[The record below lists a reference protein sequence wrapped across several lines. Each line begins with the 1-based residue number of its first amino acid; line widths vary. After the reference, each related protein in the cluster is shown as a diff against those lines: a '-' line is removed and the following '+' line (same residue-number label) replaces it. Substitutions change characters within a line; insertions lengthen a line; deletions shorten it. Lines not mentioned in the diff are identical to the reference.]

1 MLDPLRYYD
10 LEGYLFD
17 EVGPRFREK
26 EWLSAF
32 DFFSIVIWKS
42 NRSKSYIAKK
52 IQRIAKAQNLD
63 FASRQLTSE
72 IALAQSKEARFR
84 VLFKGWEMRLPMT
97 SAILTVLYPEDFTV
111 YDTRGCSQLGDFQW
125 ISNRSKFE
133 TVWEGYC
140 DFLVAVRAR
149 VPEKMPLRDKDR
161 YLFGLSV
168 KEQLEHD
175 IRNGFVR

>member
-10 LEGYLFD
+10 LEGYVFD

-26 EWLSAF
+26 GWLSAF

-52 IQRIAKAQNLD
+52 ILRIGKLRDLD
-63 FASRQLTSE
+63 AASKQLTSE
-72 IALAQSKEARFR
+72 IAVAGSEEARFR
-84 VLFKGWEMRLPMT
+84 VLFKAWEMPLPMT
-97 SAILTVLYPEDFTV
+97 SAILTVLYPDDFTV
-111 YDTRGCSQLGDFQW
+111 YDTRVCSQLGDFEW

-133 TVWEGYC
+133 TVWHGYC
-140 DFLVAVRAR
+140 DFVSAVKAR
-149 VPEKMPLRDKDR
+149 VPKIVPLRDKDR
-161 YLFGLSV
+161 YLFGLSL
-168 KEQLEHD
+168 KDQLEHD